1 MLKWSPEPF
10 DLAAEDGRSPLV
22 SSDDF
27 QSTSVGEAHGV
38 DGNSAREFR
47 SEAGF
52 SDTKALMNALT
63 PDERSQ
69 VYELVKLE
77 LAKEYRSREQELT
90 ADFETR
96 VAAIKSK
103 NEEFMAGWTERL
115 AAIMAEQLNEAASDS
130 ARLAAQVVEKIV
142 RQAVTLDSEVL
153 SRVVETALCKISET
167 SPLTPRTKVGQG
179 EFTEDSQPT
188 RIKSPTGF

>member
-22 SSDDF
+22 SADDF

-47 SEAGF
+47 RETGF
-52 SDTKALMNALT
+52 SDAKALMNALT

-69 VYELVKLE
+69 VYELVKLD
-77 LAKEYRSREQELT
+77 LAKEYRRREQELT

-115 AAIMAEQLNEAASDS
+115 AGVMAVQLNEAASAS
-130 ARLAAQVVEKIV
+130 AR
-142 RQAVTLDSEVL
+142 QAGKDGQRLPPERHNFPPDGNQPDGENCTEVL
-153 SRVVETALCKISET
+153 
-167 SPLTPRTKVGQG
+167 
-179 EFTEDSQPT
+179 QPE
-188 RIKSPTGF
+188 RINSLTGF